1 MLLFRKAGSFIII
14 LMLML
19 CLINFIEVLERRL
32 STEHVQYEHSNQV
45 ATETLKQERDQLR
58 LQLEQQVQ
66 DNDQIIK

>member
-1 MLLFRKAGSFIII
+1 
-14 LMLML
+14 ML